1 MTLSG
6 GGTFVLSRA
15 HRLLTCS
22 SRLGAPEVDRGLFF
36 LLLPARGTGRT
47 RALTRDR
54 GTGLGERNEAQHHR
68 AFAVAHLPHQPH
80 APQLA
85 ARALVPGDDGIAVA

>member
-22 SRLGAPEVDRGLFF
+22 SRLGAPESDTRLFF
-36 LLLPARGTGRT
+36 LLVPAPVKCRIRG
-47 RALTRDR
+47 LTRDR